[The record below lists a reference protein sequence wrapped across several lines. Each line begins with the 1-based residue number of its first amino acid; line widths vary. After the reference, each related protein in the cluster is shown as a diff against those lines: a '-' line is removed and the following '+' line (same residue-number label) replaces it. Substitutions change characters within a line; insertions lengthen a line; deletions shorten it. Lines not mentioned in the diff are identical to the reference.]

1 MDANAARVRAR
12 DIDRLE
18 VMAALDTA
26 LADGQLRHVEYHE
39 RVQKAQNAATLSE
52 LATITADL
60 QPYPVALPAP
70 APARRRRRLL
80 VAAASVLTAAAVAV
94 AGFFVINAS
103 PARQA
108 APPATAPAEAI
119 SPLVS
124 GALLKA
130 DGLREITN
138 ATRTRFHTTVVLGVH
153 VYGDNAQ
160 LHVLDPSSPTGL
172 TYYDY
177 SAGGRLHNPQVYGGT
192 SVNSGHAG
200 PIDLAGIDVDAVAAL
215 ISSAPER
222 LGLTPGNVG
231 NDHFR
236 VTIGGDD
243 GGEIWMGVNNNG
255 LDSHLVADLAGNIKG
270 IHRCQWGC

>member
-1 MDANAARVRAR
+1 MDADDALVRAR

-26 LADGQLRHVEYHE
+26 LADGQLRHAEYRE
-39 RVQKAQNAATLSE
+39 RVQKAQNAATLNE

-60 QPYPVALPAP
+60 QPHPVASPAP
-70 APARRRRRLL
+70 APARHRRRLL
-80 VAAASVLTAAAVAV
+80 VGASGLTAAAVAV
-94 AGFFVINAS
+94 AGFFVIDAS
-103 PARQA
+103 PTRQA
-108 APPATAPAEAI
+108 APPAAAPLEVI

-138 ATRTRFHTTVVLGVH
+138 ASRARFHTTVVLGVH

-177 SAGGRLHNPQVYGGT
+177 SAGGRFHNPQVYGGT

>member
-1 MDANAARVRAR
+1 MDAEADPVRAR
-12 DIDRLE
+12 DLDRLD

-26 LADGQLRHVEYHE
+26 LADGQLHHAEYRE
-39 RVQKAQNAATLSE
+39 RVQRAQSASTLRE
-52 LATITADL
+52 LAAITADL
-60 QPYPVALPAP
+60 QPHTVAVPAP
-70 APARRRRRLL
+70 APARRRRWLL
-80 VAAASVLTAAAVAV
+80 VAASALTATGVAV
-94 AGFFVINAS
+94 TAFFAVDAAS
-103 PARQA
+103 THQA
-108 APPATAPAEAI
+108 APTAMAPAESV

-130 DGLREITN
+130 DGLREITS
-138 ATRTRFHTTVVLGVH
+138 ATLTRFHTTVVLGVH
-153 VYGDNAQ
+153 IYGDSAQ
-160 LHVLDPSSPTGL
+160 LHMLDPSSPSGL

-177 SAGGRLHNPQVYGGT
+177 SAGGRFHNPQVYGGT

-200 PIDLAGIDVDAVAAL
+200 PIDLARLNVDAVAAL

-222 LGLTPGNVG
+222 LGLTTANVG

-255 LDSHLVADLAGNIKG
+255 LDSHLVADLTGTIKG

>member
-1 MDANAARVRAR
+1 MTV
-12 DIDRLE
+12 
-18 VMAALDTA
+18 LDTA
-26 LADGQLRHVEYHE
+26 LADGQLHHAEYRE

-52 LATITADL
+52 LAAITDDL
-60 QPYPVALPAP
+60 QLDTAAAP
-70 APARRRRRLL
+70 APAHRYQRLL
-80 VAAASVLTAAAVAV
+80 VVAGALAATAVAM
-94 AGFFVINAS
+94 AAFSVIDAS
-103 PARQA
+103 PTRQA
-108 APPATAPAEAI
+108 APTAAAPAESS

-138 ATRTRFHTTVVLGVH
+138 ATRARFHTTVVLGVH
-153 VYGDNAQ
+153 IYGDNAQ
-160 LHVLDPSSPTGL
+160 LHMPDPSSPTGL

-177 SAGGRLHNPQVYGGT
+177 SAGGRFHNPQVYGGT

-200 PIDLAGIDVDAVAAL
+200 AIDLARINVDAVAAL

-222 LGLTPGNVG
+222 LGLTPANAG

-236 VTIGGDD
+236 VTIRGDD
-243 GGEIWMGVNNNG
+243 GGEIWMGVNNNN
-255 LDSHLVADLAGNIKG
+255 LDSHLVADLTGTIKG